1 MTTPTPGRDRRRH
14 DLVGRVARAIY
25 PAREAAAHA
34 LEDLPCRLLGH
45 HWVEVPQTLRRSS
58 RSDGSKMRF
67 RCSRCFLVG
76 GFTN

>member
-1 MTTPTPGRDRRRH
+1 MTTTTPGRERRRQ
-14 DLVGRVARAIY
+14 DLFGRVARATY
-25 PAREAAAHA
+25 PAREAAGHV
-34 LEDLPCRLLGH
+34 LEELPCRVLGH

-58 RSDGSKMRF
+58 RSDGSKLRF